1 MASHPTSAAV
11 RALWQELNVRY
22 FSDRLPGIAIVWSTR
37 LTASAG
43 LFVNRAGPRHP
54 DPSPDRRCIKL
65 SLPLLGT
72 QPTHELLGTL
82 AHEMIH
88 QWQYDI
94 LKRRPNHGADFQ
106 RKLEAIERDGLVL
119 SGTHRLDAM
128 VEALSRYAW
137 ECTRC
142 GCVYHRQRRTI
153 RPRSHRC
160 GRCSGPLREVR
171 QRDGDGDG
179 NGDGAKSPAGRG
191 CRAASTSPSAA
202 PLQLALPFV

>member
-1 MASHPTSAAV
+1 M
-11 RALWQELNVRY
+11 RAHWQELNARH
-22 FSDRLPGIAIVWSTR
+22 FSHRLPAIDIVWSTR

-43 LFVNRAGPRHP
+43 LFVSRTGPRHP
-54 DPSPDRRCIKL
+54 DASPDRRCIKL
-65 SLPLLGT
+65 SAPLLGA
-72 QPTHELLGTL
+72 QPEQELLGTL

-119 SGTHRLDAM
+119 SATHRLGAL

-137 ECTRC
+137 RC
-142 GCVYHRQRRTI
+142 ALCGRVYCRQRRTI
-153 RPRSHRC
+153 HPRRHRC

-171 QRDGDGDG
+171 EGEGTPG
-179 NGDGAKSPAGRG
+179 PSPGRG
-191 CRAASTSPSAA
+191 RRRAATRQGTPGA
-202 PLQLALPFV
+202 PRQLALPFA